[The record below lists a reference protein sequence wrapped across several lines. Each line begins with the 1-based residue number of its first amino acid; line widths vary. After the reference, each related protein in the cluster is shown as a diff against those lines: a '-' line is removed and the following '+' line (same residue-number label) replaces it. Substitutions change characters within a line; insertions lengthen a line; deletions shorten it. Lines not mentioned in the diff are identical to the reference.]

1 MPDSFDWIC
10 ANHNNTFLWKFGK
23 IFNENVKMYIYMH
36 GISPCMIGLL
46 ICLQRKEVLEMD
58 KNLKKVLRNL
68 KLVGFFWRL
77 WESRWW
83 KNVICSMHL
92 VWMDLLWF
100 WGLWVLE
107 VFGSNLSLWV
117 CFELRN
123 VICSMHLVWM
133 CLLWF
138 WGLWVLEVFGSIL
151 SFC

>member
-1 MPDSFDWIC
+1 
-10 ANHNNTFLWKFGK
+10 
-23 IFNENVKMYIYMH
+23 
-36 GISPCMIGLL
+36 
-46 ICLQRKEVLEMD
+46 
-58 KNLKKVLRNL
+58 
-68 KLVGFFWRL
+68 
-77 WESRWW
+77 
-83 KNVICSMHL
+83 
-92 VWMDLLWF
+92 MDLLWF